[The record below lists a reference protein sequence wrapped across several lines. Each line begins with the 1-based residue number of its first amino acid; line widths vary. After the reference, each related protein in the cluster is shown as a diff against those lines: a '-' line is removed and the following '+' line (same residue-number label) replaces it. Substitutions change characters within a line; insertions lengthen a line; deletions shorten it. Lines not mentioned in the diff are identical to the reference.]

1 MANEKRE
8 GVEILVLLHNV
19 SKNNDKVCEFFS
31 RFSAT
36 ATSDKTF
43 LVMICF
49 IFMRIKNHLQREA
62 FGNLEIT

>member
-8 GVEILVLLHNV
+8 VAEILVLLHNV
-19 SKNNDKVCEFFS
+19 SKNNDKVYEFFS

-36 ATSDKTF
+36 ATNDKTF

-49 IFMRIKNHLQREA
+49 IFMRIKNHLKREA